1 MGLYRADNAALS
13 ATTAVQP
20 GQTISAGA
28 GVATILIQLNVP
40 DGMTIYITE
49 VGCTADSVGTTASL
63 LELATTDTAS
73 TMSTAHST
81 TTIKPLLN
89 NQSNG
94 SRLTMGTGAT
104 GFGTGANVIT
114 TNTTL
119 RTLHKLY
126 VPQTYVYTYPLGTYP
141 VVGNGTAESFVQL
154 RFVSPVATQKVYA
167 WLVFDEE

>member
-13 ATTAVQP
+13 TGVAV
-20 GQTISAGA
+20 GA
-28 GVATILIQLNVP
+28 GTSYTTGAKVAIQLNVP
-40 DGMTIYITE
+40 DNMTIYITE
-49 VGCTADSVGTTASL
+49 IGWSQDVATATNTL
-63 LELATTDTAS
+63 MELATTDAATTS
-73 TMSTAHST
+73 LTTHTT

-89 NQSNG
+89 NQNAA

-104 GFGTGANVIT
+104 GYGAATII

-141 VVGNGTAESFVQL
+141 VVGNATAESFVQL
-154 RFVSPVATQKVYA
+154 RVNTTATVNGYC
-167 WLVFDEE
+167 WIVWDEE